1 MAGPEGVLPIV
12 FPLVA
17 YSGAGSDQARQAGAV
32 LGVAGDSRPA
42 LIRAYLEQWG
52 LYGDPNFPQIHDDV
66 TVVFSGAGAG
76 G

>member
-17 YSGAGSDQARQAGAV
+17 YSKAGSAQARQAAAV
-32 LGVAGDSRPA
+32 LDVAEASRTA
-42 LIRAYLEQWG
+42 LLRAYLDRWG
-52 LYGDPNFPQIHDDV
+52 QYGDPNFRQVQDDFG
-66 TVVFSGAGAG
+66 VVLSNEGAG